1 MSVIILTKQKINDFE
16 TKKLISVFAERNITI
31 RVCYFKNFDVV
42 INNGIY
48 YDGKR
53 IELPKVVL
61 VRLGA
66 GIKRDE
72 LAIVRYFELAGVPC
86 YNSSKSI
93 DIVQDKFQSSEILSK
108 AGIAVPTTMIAKYP
122 SKNNLVVENIG
133 FPCIIKVVVGSF
145 GVGVY
150 LCQSAKDYNN
160 IIEFIDAL
168 HNEKTLIVQQY
179 LGDRPGEDLRVLI
192 VGGKVLGA
200 MKRTAPS
207 GDFRANISNGGTGE
221 SYPVTPE
228 IAEIALNAANVLK
241 LDIAGID
248 LLFDSKGFHVCE
260 ANSNPGFSGFEKY
273 CNTDV
278 AGAIVSFIESKL
290 S

>member
-1 MSVIILTKQKINDFE
+1 
-16 TKKLISVFAERNITI
+16 
-31 RVCYFKNFDVV
+31 
-42 INNGIY
+42 
-48 YDGKR
+48 
-53 IELPKVVL
+53 
-61 VRLGA
+61 
-66 GIKRDE
+66 
-72 LAIVRYFELAGVPC
+72 
-86 YNSSKSI
+86 
-93 DIVQDKFQSSEILSK
+93 
-108 AGIAVPTTMIAKYP
+108 
-122 SKNNLVVENIG
+122 
-133 FPCIIKVVVGSF
+133 
-145 GVGVY
+145 
-150 LCQSAKDYNN
+150 
-160 IIEFIDAL
+160 
-168 HNEKTLIVQQY
+168 
-179 LGDRPGEDLRVLI
+179 VLI

-207 GDFRANISNGGTGE
+207 GDFRANITNGGTGE
-221 SYPVTPE
+221 AYPVTPE